1 MKVLLFAR
9 LRESLG
15 APTLTVPPDVQLA
28 TVGELRSW
36 LATQTPEEFA
46 SAVAD
51 PNVICAVN
59 QRVADPSQ
67 SLSADDEIAFFPPVT
82 GG

>member
-9 LRESLG
+9 LREALG
-15 APTLTVPPDVQLA
+15 APTLTVPADVQPA

-36 LATQTPEEFA
+36 LATRPPEEFA
-46 SAVAD
+46 RAVAD

-67 SLSADDEIAFFPPVT
+67 PLSAEDEIAFFPPVT